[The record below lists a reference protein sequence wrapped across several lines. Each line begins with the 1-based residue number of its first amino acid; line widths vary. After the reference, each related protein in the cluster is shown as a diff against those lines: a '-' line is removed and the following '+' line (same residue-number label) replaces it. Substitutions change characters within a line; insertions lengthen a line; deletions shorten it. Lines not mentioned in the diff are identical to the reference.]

1 MRRAAGLLLAIAG
14 AVVSVVAQQAPPA
27 TGTGVIAGQVL
38 DVTGGLPVPGI
49 EVSLN
54 RAVAPRSG
62 SGRSATGPI
71 PVLTDSQGRF
81 VFSALPEGQYSLVTS
96 PRTGTAPVRGAF
108 VTLAADERISDVVL
122 RVGRHGSIAGIVR
135 DDAGDPVVGVRVR
148 TFNRRSIQFR
158 PVLFPRGEAATDD
171 RGQFRIGDLPAGD
184 YLVCACVRDALPI
197 DRDLLA
203 RLAAFTVPAAIV
215 ARQLNEAILTF
226 PLTFHPGGTRVA
238 DAMPITISP
247 GEDRAGIDI
256 TMQAVTPRRVSGQ
269 LTGGGPNAGGAHKL
283 LLTPEDEDTSAVGIS
298 EMEPVDV
305 TPDGRFVFA
314 GVPPGRYLLEVFP
327 AEGAG
332 LWASF
337 PVVVADQD
345 VSGLTVPLGPGATI
359 RGRVEFSGSA
369 PRPDRDTIQ
378 AARVGLVAVELTAAM
393 LIRLSQSGSTG
404 YPATIDRNGAFIIQ
418 GLPPGRY
425 MVRATGFGPAWTV
438 IESVRTNDGVSQGP
452 LVTVD
457 LSGTDS
463 VVVTMSDTAMATL
476 EGTFTLG
483 RHESPNDTRVMMFP
497 VDRAHW
503 ADPLGAP
510 ERFSFTG
517 LSTAPTFRFDAVP
530 PGDYYVVVV
539 GQDELSTSFDRF
551 AQWAV
556 RATTVTLRPGET
568 TTVTIK

>member
-1 MRRAAGLLLAIAG
+1 
-14 AVVSVVAQQAPPA
+14 VAQALE
-27 TGTGVIAGQVL
+27 VLGQVL
-38 DVTGGLPVPGI
+38 DVVSGLPVSGVTVAMTRPG
-49 EVSLN
+49 SKPP
-54 RAVAPRSG
+54 A
-62 SGRSATGPI
+62 GPVG
-71 PVLTDSQGRF
+71 PVRTDSQGRF
-81 VFSALPEGQYSLVTS
+81 AFASLDRGTYGLRVS
-96 PRTGTAPVRGAF
+96 QTGYTPVRGAS
-108 VTLAADERISDVVL
+108 VVLAADERVTDVVL
-122 RVGRHGSIAGIVR
+122 RAGRYGSIAGTVR

-148 TFNRRSIQFR
+148 TFNRRSLQFR
-158 PVLFPRGEAATDD
+158 PVLFPRGESITDD

-197 DRDLLA
+197 DTDLLA
-203 RLAAFTVPAAIV
+203 RLASFTVPAAAA
-215 ARQLNEAILTF
+215 ARQLNDTVLTF

-238 DAMPITISP
+238 DAMPVTVGH
-247 GEDRAGIDI
+247 GENRVGINI

-269 LTGGGPNAGGAHKL
+269 LTGGGPNTGSAHKL
-283 LLTPEDEDTSAVGIS
+283 ILFPEDEDTSAMGIS
-298 EMEPVDV
+298 EIEPVDI
-305 TPDGRFVFA
+305 TTDGRFAFA
-314 GVPPGRYLLEVFP
+314 GVPPGRYLLEAFP
-327 AEGAG
+327 AEGAKG
-332 LWASF
+332 LWASL

-378 AARVGLVAVELTAAM
+378 AARVGLVAVEFTPAM
-393 LIRLSQSGSTG
+393 MIRIGQSGSIG

-425 MVRATGFGPAWTV
+425 IVMASGFGQAWTA
-438 IESVRTNDGVSQGP
+438 IESIRTNDGMSLDP

-483 RHESPNDTRVMMFP
+483 KYESPGDTRVMIFP
-497 VDRAHW
+497 FDRTHW
-503 ADPLGAP
+503 ASPLAAP
-510 ERFSFTG
+510 GRFSFTG
-517 LSTAPTFRFDAVP
+517 LSTAPTFRFNAVP

-551 AQWAV
+551 AQWAA
-556 RATTVTLRPGET
+556 RATAVTLRAGET